1 MVQPRQ
7 QHDKPNERTTPI
19 EELARRQG
27 VEPLKSVDQLLPR
40 EPLFGN
46 DEHAEFVEWL
56 REVREADI
64 A

>member
-7 QHDKPNERTTPI
+7 QHDKSREHAVTI
-19 EELARRQG
+19 EELAHRQG

-40 EPLFGN
+40 EPLFDD